1 MKKLFLLAFVLSIF
15 AFSVDAKVSFLAGHA
30 STPGRKVK
38 SQSLSNEAFCKQ
50 NNYVKCA
57 ANKYPSGSRC
67 RNTDYYQYC
76 CNDTPN
82 NYTTSRN
89 DCDKQGGKVTD
100 CCGYWCKCLI
110 VNNIQP
116 LVPVK

>member
-30 STPGRKVK
+30 STPGHK
-38 SQSLSNEAFCKQ
+38 SSNYQISNEAFCKQ

-57 ANKYPSGSRC
+57 ANKHPSGSRC
-67 RNTDYYQYC
+67 RNTEYYQYC
-76 CNDTPN
+76 CNDKPS
-82 NYTTSRN
+82 NYTISRN
-89 DCDKQGGKVTD
+89 DCEKKGGNVTE

-110 VNNIQP
+110 VNNI
-116 LVPVK
+116 